1 MRFSRWWDA
10 LVHIPSD
17 PGIVGSHR
25 DTVLA
30 RTRVAALIAAVVMPV
45 TIFWYFSALEPEQMR
60 LALLGAAL
68 ADTGVVLV
76 LLALRVPLFQRAYHL
91 PFFLLVGVVCSGTEA
106 VLLQLTGGSRAS
118 NFLFPYFLIL
128 FGIATLFPARLG
140 WAVAAAL
147 MCPFTFAVGE
157 GFAWGSLRPGK
168 PTLDFMLL
176 VNSAFIA
183 IIGNRVVTRTFFR
196 EVEHRR
202 ALELANLRLRELDK
216 AKSDFFAN
224 LSHDLRTPLN
234 IIIGP
239 VQSVVRKGTGIDE
252 KSRRYLEM
260 ALRGARRLDG
270 MINDLLDLARIEAG
284 VVNVDLARE
293 DLRQLLLGVVET
305 TAPYAASVG
314 QRLELI
320 APPGPCPLDVDRD
333 KLERVVANL
342 VSNALKF
349 SAPGSAVRLTL
360 QDGGNVVSIG
370 VQDEGPGIAPEEQE
384 RIFARFARGSDGAG
398 RRTRGAG
405 IGLSVVREFVEL
417 HGGSVHVESVL
428 GKGST
433 FVVRLP
439 RPEGVVPA
447 AVPLPGET
455 VTYGAAEEPI
465 SDSTELPRLLL
476 VEDDDEARLFLTS
489 ELSGFAEIIPAS
501 DGDAAV
507 ALADTR
513 PDVIL
518 MDVNLPRTDGI
529 EACRRLRRH
538 PMTASVPIIIFSS
551 RGDLETR
558 LSAFEAG
565 ADDFLHK
572 PMEPLELRARIDTLR
587 RRARSATPDR
597 PSGQRAGVH

>member
-1 MRFSRWWDA
+1 M
-10 LVHIPSD
+10 
-17 PGIVGSHR
+17 
-25 DTVLA
+25 LA
-30 RTRVAALIAAVVMPV
+30 RTQVAGLIAALVMPV
-45 TIFWYFSALEPEQMR
+45 TIFWYFSALEPDQMR
-60 LALLGAAL
+60 LALLAAVL
-68 ADTGVVLV
+68 ADAGVVLV
-76 LLALRVPLFQRAYHL
+76 LLTLRVAAVQRAYHL

-147 MCPFTFAVGE
+147 MCPITFAIGE
-157 GFAWGSLRPGK
+157 GVVWGALRSGK
-168 PTLDFMLL
+168 PTLDFILL

-239 VQSVVRKGTGIDE
+239 VQSVVRKSTGLDE

-284 VVNVDLARE
+284 VVNVELARE
-293 DLRQLLLGVVET
+293 DLRQLLVGVVET
-305 TAPYAASVG
+305 TTPYAASVG
-314 QRLELI
+314 QRLELV
-320 APPGPCPLDVDRD
+320 APPDPCPMDVDRD
-333 KLERVVANL
+333 KLERVLANL

-349 SAPGSAVRLTL
+349 SAPGSTVRLTL
-360 QDGGNVVSIG
+360 QEKGNEVCIA

-384 RIFARFARGSDGAG
+384 RIFARFARGSDGTG

-417 HGGSVHVESVL
+417 HGGSVHVESEL

-433 FVVRLP
+433 FIVRLP
-439 RPEGVVPA
+439 RPEGLVPSVVSGPA
-447 AVPLPGET
+447 DTVPMFSPPENVPDG
-455 VTYGAAEEPI
+455 G
-465 SDSTELPRLLL
+465 ELPRLLL
-476 VEDDDEARLFLTS
+476 VEDDDEARMFLTS

-507 ALADTR
+507 ELADSR
-513 PDVIL
+513 PDIIL
-518 MDVNLPRTDGI
+518 LDVNLPHTDGI

-538 PMTASVPIIIFSS
+538 PNTAAVPIIIFSS

-558 LSAFEAG
+558 LRAFEAG

-572 PMEPLELRARIDTLR
+572 PMEPLELRARIETLR
-587 RRARSATPDR
+587 RRTRPADSTPGS
-597 PSGQRAGVH
+597 PAGHRAGAH

>member
-10 LVHIPSD
+10 LIHIPSD
-17 PGIVGSHR
+17 PVIVGSHR
-25 DTVLA
+25 ETVLA

-147 MCPFTFAVGE
+147 MCPFTFVVGE

-333 KLERVVANL
+333 KLERVIANL

-349 SAPGSAVRLTL
+349 SAPGSTVRLTL
-360 QDGGNVVSIG
+360 QDRGDVVSVGI
-370 VQDEGPGIAPEEQE
+370 QDEGPGIAAEEQE
-384 RIFARFARGSDGAG
+384 RIFARFARGSDGGG

-417 HGGSVHVESVL
+417 HGGSVHVESEL

-433 FVVRLP
+433 FIVRLP
-439 RPEGVVPA
+439 RPEGVVPT
-447 AVPLPGET
+447 AVPQPGET
-455 VTYGAAEEPI
+455 VTYGPAEEPI

-476 VEDDDEARLFLTS
+476 VEDDDEARMFLTS
-489 ELSGFAEIIPAS
+489 ELSGFAEIIPAG

-529 EACRRLRRH
+529 EACRRLRSH
-538 PMTASVPIIIFSS
+538 PMTASVPIIMFSS

-572 PMEPLELRARIDTLR
+572 PMEPLELRARIETLR
-587 RRARSATPDR
+587 RRARTVPDR